1 MRILGIAI
9 GSVTATALVTVGIAV
24 GGFGSAAAA
33 PGDYSTLPVD
43 PNVVTDSTAY
53 SAAAPILNPNGQPG
67 VTAVYTHRDG
77 TRQITNTILIL
88 PDAASA
94 TAALNGPDLAS
105 RVVNGKTQPASIG
118 TGGTII
124 TGSSPDGS
132 KSVSVLQFAEG
143 NAVTTMEFDGSKSD
157 PAPVDL
163 ITEFGQKQDAAI
175 KGWEGA

>member
-77 TRQITNTILIL
+77 TRPLH
-88 PDAASA
+88 
-94 TAALNGPDLAS
+94 
-105 RVVNGKTQPASIG
+105 
-118 TGGTII
+118 
-124 TGSSPDGS
+124 
-132 KSVSVLQFAEG
+132 
-143 NAVTTMEFDGSKSD
+143 
-157 PAPVDL
+157 
-163 ITEFGQKQDAAI
+163 
-175 KGWEGA
+175 